1 MQYLDPVQI
10 YTIIDNLYD
19 ITELR
24 QMCSFLHVDYEALY
38 GDSKSEKARSLV
50 MQMEEADQLE
60 ELAAYLYETRPSIT
74 PAALE
79 PHVRMEGDA
88 KPSHEIIYGD
98 IVHGDKISG
107 DIVHGDKIYG
117 DIIKEVIFR
126 DSDEAAP
133 PTAVATQEM
142 RLDTAYPAQV
152 QPDRSFE
159 LAVAIRQTESPSLQE
174 EGLDQT
180 KSGDLYVE
188 WPEGADSAALR
199 IHISAPDCDTHGQD
213 EYSFR
218 LRKGQDSPVFYFQL
232 TPRTTGRIGIIVTVY
247 QEQEWLLG
255 MTRLHTDVQE
265 QLSGTVKMNIES
277 RPIVINNYGDT
288 YNMSGEF
295 NGSNLNIKSTLKDVN
310 QTINHLPRASE
321 ADKAALQRHIAQLNR
336 VLQETPPDMKEE
348 ADAMAQM
355 AEALIK
361 SADGEKPNKM
371 MMEITG
377 EGLKQAAENLAGIV
391 PNVVKIAGALV
402 AGILGLA

>member
-1 MQYLDPVQI
+1 MQHLDPVQI
-10 YTIIDNLYD
+10 YTIINKLYD

-38 GDSKSEKARSLV
+38 GDSKPEKARSLV
-50 MQMEEADQLE
+50 MQMAEADQLE

-79 PHVRMEGDA
+79 PHVRMKNNT
-88 KPSHEIIYGD
+88 KPNNEIISD
-98 IVHGDKISG
+98 
-107 DIVHGDKIYG
+107 
-117 DIIKEVIFR
+117 DIIQEVIFR

-133 PTAVATQEM
+133 PTAVTIQEM

-159 LAVAIRQTESPSLQE
+159 LAIAIRQTESPSLQE
-174 EGLDQT
+174 EGLEQT
-180 KSGDLYVE
+180 KSGDLYVG
-188 WPEGADSAALR
+188 WPKEANSAALR
-199 IHISAPDCDTHGQD
+199 IHISAPDCDTHGRD
-213 EYSFR
+213 EHIFR

-232 TPRTTGRIGIIVTVY
+232 TPKTTGRIGIIITVY

-310 QTINHLPRASE
+310 QTINHLPGASE

-361 SADGEKPNKM
+361 STGGEKPNKM

-377 EGLKQAAENLAGIV
+377 EGLKQAAVNLAGIV
-391 PNVVKIAGALV
+391 PDVAHIAEAIV
-402 AGILGLA
+402 AGVLALG